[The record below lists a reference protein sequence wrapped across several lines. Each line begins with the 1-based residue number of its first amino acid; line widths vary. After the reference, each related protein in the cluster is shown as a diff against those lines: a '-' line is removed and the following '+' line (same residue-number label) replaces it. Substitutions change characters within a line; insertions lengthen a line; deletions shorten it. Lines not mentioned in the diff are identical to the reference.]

1 MRIASSGRQLGTWTR
16 LNARTGI
23 NPSGPCCTRGR
34 AARYTS
40 ERGASHPEDQTGDFV
55 DRVSGTNA
63 VAGAA
68 DFVVMLDR
76 KRHRG
81 IQLGCSSSV
90 RAWSIWS
97 LRVRR
102 GRGHRL
108 TLAGERFVGSGLRGR
123 CGIFHLLFLWTKEA
137 LLSVLTAVIPVLL
150 PLREVVPELAYL
162 HRKERVHSKIQ
173 PVPYDLC
180 THSEQERD
188 TLSKRQGDLVPVP
201 CCCRGTEMCN

>member
-1 MRIASSGRQLGTWTR
+1 VYQFLSGEP
-16 LNARTGI
+16 I
-23 NPSGPCCTRGR
+23 KV
-34 AARYTS
+34 
-40 ERGASHPEDQTGDFV
+40 FV
-55 DRVSGTNA
+55 DRNDIKWGEEWLEKINATIFGTTFFI
-63 VAGAA
+63 A

-97 LRVRR
+97 LGVRR

-123 CGIFHLLFLWTKEA
+123 CGIFHLLFLWIKEA

-150 PLREVVPELAYL
+150 PLREVVPELADL
-162 HRKERVHSKIQ
+162 HREERVHSKIQ

-180 THSEQERD
+180 THSEQERE
-188 TLSKRQGDLVPVP
+188 TISKRQGDLVPVP
-201 CCCRGTEMCN
+201 CCCRGTAMCN